1 MIIMYQGTTKRHCI
15 SQFLSIISFSR
26 NARYQTACCWNQE
39 CTKCLPIYTAMSV
52 SYLVCYMLWVT
63 PRAWIT
69 YSSAQSLH
77 SIPQASIKYI
87 PFHFTH
93 YQLRSLVLG
102 PNQSHFF
109 QSPDIFDTWFF
120 TPMICRNGLAPPA
133 PTPLK
138 IMVYQKMDISLT
150 TKFTFS
156 AKLTI
161 YKKSL
166 V

>member
-1 MIIMYQGTTKRHCI
+1 MYQQTTERHCI

-26 NARYQTACCWNQE
+26 NARYQTACSWNHE
-39 CTKCLPIYTAMSV
+39 CTKCLPTYTAMSA
-52 SYLVCYMLWVT
+52 SYAVYYMLWVT
-63 PRAWIT
+63 PMAWIP
-69 YSSAQSLH
+69 YSSAQPLH

-87 PFHFTH
+87 PFHFIC
-93 YQLRSLVLG
+93 YKLRSSVLG

-109 QSPDIFDTWFF
+109 QSPDIFDAWFF
-120 TPMICRNGLAPPA
+120 TPMICRNGLAPSA

-138 IMVYQKMDISLT
+138 IMVYQKMDISLA

-156 AKLTI
+156 AKSTI